1 MKAPSRWG
9 RRIVRSDRLRHVL
22 CWVIQL
28 YIRFVYLTNRW
39 TIEGAEIPRHLRAAG
54 QSFILAFWHGRL
66 LLIPM
71 AWQRLAPMH
80 MLISA
85 HRDGRIIADAVTYFG
100 VNSIAGSTR
109 RGGTTAL
116 RLMLKHLAA
125 GDCVGITPDGP
136 RGPATRASTGIVN
149 VARLAG
155 VPIVPVV
162 FATSRHRV
170 LPSWDRFHLAEPFGR
185 GVFIWGAPIEI
196 EPELDETGV
205 ERARLLVE
213 SRMNDMAEEADRR
226 VGRSTEASPQW
237 TALPALYRATTAAL
251 TPPVLLYLKWR
262 RRQGKEDGARIAER
276 LGRAS
281 LRRPA
286 RPLVWIHAAS
296 VGEATSVLA
305 LMQRIT
311 EERPGIA
318 ILATTGTVAAARL
331 LETRLPEGA
340 RHQFVPVDLPHP
352 VERFL
357 DHWRPDLAIW
367 IESELWPNLV
377 LATHRHGIPM
387 VLLNARLSDRSLARW
402 RALPGLIRP
411 MLRAF
416 ALCLA
421 QDEAQAERFR
431 SLGAPVIAS
440 VGDLKAAA
448 PPLDADPGMLASLRE
463 EVGGR
468 PLWLAASTHAGEEEI
483 VAAAHRELAG
493 SHPRLLTMIAPR
505 HPARGPAIAEVL
517 RSRGLRVARRAAG
530 EPVAAET
537 EIYLADTLGELGL
550 FFRMVGIAFIG
561 GSLIGKGGHNPFEA
575 ARLDCAIL
583 HGPDM
588 ANCAAMAAALAAA
601 GASTTV
607 QDAET
612 LAGAVDRLLTD
623 PRLRDMQAAAARRVA
638 AAGTQA
644 LDAALDRLAPWL
656 DALTSPAPVECCRVE
671 QRRAAFGH
679 ADARP

>member
-9 RRIVRSDRLRHVL
+9 RRIVRSDRLRRVL
-22 CWVIQL
+22 CWIIQL

-39 TIEGAEIPRHLRAAG
+39 TVEGADIPRRLRDAG

-66 LLIPM
+66 LMIPR

-85 HRDGRIIADAVTYFG
+85 HRDGRIIADAVTHFG

-109 RGGTTAL
+109 RGGTAAL
-116 RLMLKHLAA
+116 RLMLKHLAS

-136 RGPATRASTGIVN
+136 RGPAMRASIGIVN
-149 VARLAG
+149 IARLAG

-162 FATSRHRV
+162 FATSRGRV

-185 GVFIWGAPIEI
+185 GVFIWGEPIEI
-196 EPELDETGV
+196 EPELDETGL
-205 ERARLLVE
+205 ESARLLVE
-213 SRMNDMAEEADRR
+213 RRMNDMAEEADRR
-226 VGRSTEASPQW
+226 VARYSEASPRW
-237 TALPALYRATTAAL
+237 TARPALYRAATAAL
-251 TPPVLLYLKWR
+251 TPLVLLYLKWR
-262 RRQGKEDGARIAER
+262 RRRGKEDGARIAER
-276 LGRAS
+276 LGVAS

-311 EERPGIA
+311 DERPGIA

-331 LETRLPEGA
+331 LEARLPEGA

-377 LATHRHGIPM
+377 LATHRRGIPM

-431 SLGAPVIAS
+431 SLGAPVVAS

-448 PPLDADPGMLASLRE
+448 APLDADPAMLAELRE

-483 VAAAHRELAG
+483 VAATHRAIAKAHPG
-493 SHPRLLTMIAPR
+493 LLTIIAPR
-505 HPARGPAIAEVL
+505 HPARGPAIAEML
-517 RSRGLRVARRAAG
+517 RSKGLRVARRAAG
-530 EPVAAET
+530 DPVATET
-537 EIYLADTLGELGL
+537 DIYLADTLGELGL
-550 FFRMVGIAFIG
+550 FFRMAGIAFIG
-561 GSLIGKGGHNPFEA
+561 GSLAGKGGHNSFEA

-607 QDAET
+607 HDAET
-612 LAGAVDRLLTD
+612 LARAVDQLLTD
-623 PRLRDMQAAAARRVA
+623 RHLRDMRAAAAQRVA

-656 DALTSPAPVECCRVE
+656 DALACPAPIECPRVE